1 MRLQYI
7 FIFIMIHCESSV
19 ECYFFPNLFDQ
30 EISPH
35 FLVVQLLAFE
45 ELFMGFMK
53 FQSWEKT
60 RKLQTDFDLKSL
72 QDFLMATSKWM
83 AGLTLSF
90 VLFYTLFIYLFLI
103 LFIYLFLVVLGLRFC
118 VRAFSSC
125 GKQGPLF
132 IAVRGPLTIAASLV
146 AEHRLQMRRLSSCG
160 SRA

>member
-1 MRLQYI
+1 MSLQYI

-53 FQSWEKT
+53 FQSWERN

-72 QDFLMATSKWM
+72 QDFLTATSKRM

-90 VLFYTLFIYLFLI
+90 VLFCFHLSLWI
-103 LFIYLFLVVLGLRFC
+103 LGLGSGSQSLECLPKR
-118 VRAFSSC
+118 SSLPE
-125 GKQGPLF
+125 GFGPQQVCSWLALLELCK
-132 IAVRGPLTIAASLV
+132 ICSVV
-146 AEHRLQMRRLSSCG
+146 
-160 SRA
+160 